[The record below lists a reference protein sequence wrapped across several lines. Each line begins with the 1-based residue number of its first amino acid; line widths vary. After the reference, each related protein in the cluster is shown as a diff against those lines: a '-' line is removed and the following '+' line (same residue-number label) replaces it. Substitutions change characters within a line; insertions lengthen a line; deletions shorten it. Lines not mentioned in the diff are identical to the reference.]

1 MVYQKVGIHN
11 LTRTEPVNGTGRSH
25 SNGRVR
31 LCRVAEIPSDSGFPN
46 RLNLIMKKKKTL
58 LQLYVLIVVIFFMF
72 CSSVVCS
79 DIELAKKST
88 LEAILKKGELWVG
101 FDSGYMPFEMTN
113 QKGRY
118 VGFDIDIAKEM
129 AKAIGVKFVP
139 VNTAWDDIIP
149 SLTTGKF
156 DIIISGMTVT
166 QERNLKIDF
175 ADPYIIVGQTILIN
189 KKHDG
194 KIKSYKDLNCPKY
207 IVTSQSSTTGEQ
219 AVKNLIPKCTYKSF
233 KTENEAVLEV
243 INGNADAFVYD
254 LPFCVVVMV
263 MKGKDK
269 LTFLDKP
276 FTFEPLAWAIR
287 KGDPDFL
294 NWLNNFL
301 RQIKNDG
308 RYERIYN
315 KWIINTDWIKNVQRL
330 D

>member
-1 MVYQKVGIHN
+1 
-11 LTRTEPVNGTGRSH
+11 
-25 SNGRVR
+25 
-31 LCRVAEIPSDSGFPN
+31 
-46 RLNLIMKKKKTL
+46 MKKGLPKISVT
-58 LQLYVLIVVIFFMF
+58 IVMLSFW
-72 CSSVVCS
+72 VCAS
-79 DIELAKKST
+79 AIGADIDLAKKST
-88 LEAILKKGELWVG
+88 LETILKRGELWVG

-129 AKAIGVKFVP
+129 AKAVGVKFVP
-139 VNTAWDDIIP
+139 VTTAWDDIIP

-166 QERNLKIDF
+166 QERNLKISF

-189 KKHDG
+189 KKHE
-194 KIKSYKDLNCPKY
+194 KNIKSYKDLNYPEY

-219 AVKNLIPKCTYKSF
+219 AVKNLIPRCTYKSF

-263 MKGKDK
+263 MQGKDK
-269 LTFLDKP
+269 LFFLDKP
-276 FTFEPLAWAIR
+276 FTYEPLAWAIR

-308 RYERIYN
+308 RYDRIYN
-315 KWIINTDWIKNVQRL
+315 KWIKSTDWIKNVQRI

>member
-1 MVYQKVGIHN
+1 MTKNKKIME
-11 LTRTEPVNGTGRSH
+11 LLKIS
-25 SNGRVR
+25 
-31 LCRVAEIPSDSGFPN
+31 I
-46 RLNLIMKKKKTL
+46 LIA
-58 LQLYVLIVVIFFMF
+58 VIFFMV
-72 CSSVVCS
+72 CSAAVGS

-88 LEAILKKGELWVG
+88 LEIILKKGELWVG
-101 FDSGYMPFEMTN
+101 FDSGYMPFEMTD

-129 AKAIGVKFVP
+129 ARAMDVKFVP

-166 QERNLKIDF
+166 QERNLKISF
-175 ADPYIIVGQTILIN
+175 AEPYIIVGQTILIN

-194 KIKSYKDLNCPKY
+194 KINSYKDLNYPTY
-207 IVTSQSSTTGEQ
+207 TVTSQSGTTGEQ
-219 AVKNLIPKCTYKSF
+219 AVKNFIPRCTYKSF
-233 KTENEAVLEV
+233 KTEKDAVLEV

-263 MKGKDK
+263 MQGTDK
-269 LTFLDKP
+269 LAFLDKP
-276 FTFEPLAWAIR
+276 FTYEPLAWAIQ

-308 RYERIYN
+308 RYDRIYN
-315 KWIINTDWIKNVQRL
+315 KWIKSTDWMNDVQKL

>member
-1 MVYQKVGIHN
+1 MMLFKPALIKDN
-11 LTRTEPVNGTGRSH
+11 KDSH
-25 SNGRVR
+25 QFS
-31 LCRVAEIPSDSGFPN
+31 CKIQ
-46 RLNLIMKKKKTL
+46 L
-58 LQLYVLIVVIFFMF
+58 LQLCALMVVIFFML
-72 CSSVVCS
+72 CSSVFCS

-88 LEAILKKGELWVG
+88 LENILKKGELWVG

-118 VGFDIDIAKEM
+118 VGFDIDMAKEM
-129 AKAIGVKFVP
+129 AKAMGVKFVP
-139 VNTAWDDIIP
+139 VNTAWDDMIP

-156 DIIISGMTVT
+156 DIIISGITVT
-166 QERNLKIDF
+166 QERNLKISF
-175 ADPYIIVGQTILIN
+175 TDPYIIVGQTLLID
-189 KKHDG
+189 KKHER
-194 KIKSYKDLNCPKY
+194 KINSYKDLNDPEY
-207 IVTSQSSTTGEQ
+207 IVTSQSGTTGEE
-219 AVKNLIPKCTYKSF
+219 AAKNLIPKCTYKSF
-233 KTENEAVLEV
+233 KTEKEAVLEV

-263 MKGKDK
+263 MQGKDK

-276 FTFEPLAWAIR
+276 FTYEPLAWAIR

-301 RQIKNDG
+301 RQIKKDG

-315 KWIINTDWIKNVQRL
+315 KWIKNTDWIRNVQRL

>member
-1 MVYQKVGIHN
+1 MMMLFKPALIKNDKDSRQFSCKVQ
-11 LTRTEPVNGTGRSH
+11 
-25 SNGRVR
+25 
-31 LCRVAEIPSDSGFPN
+31 
-46 RLNLIMKKKKTL
+46 L
-58 LQLYVLIVVIFFMF
+58 LQRCALMAAIFFMF
-72 CSSVVCS
+72 CSSVFCS

-88 LEAILKKGELWVG
+88 LETILKKGELWVG

-118 VGFDIDIAKEM
+118 VGFDIDMAKEM
-129 AKAIGVKFVP
+129 AKAMGVKFVP

-149 SLTTGKF
+149 SLITGKF
-156 DIIISGMTVT
+156 DIIISGITVT
-166 QERNLKIDF
+166 QERNLKISF
-175 ADPYIIVGQTILIN
+175 ADPYIIVGQTILIA
-189 KKHDG
+189 KKHER
-194 KIKSYKDLNCPKY
+194 KIKSYKDLNDPKY

-219 AVKNLIPKCTYKSF
+219 AAKNLIPRCTYKSF

-263 MKGKDK
+263 MQGKDK
-269 LTFLDKP
+269 LIFLDKP
-276 FTFEPLAWAIR
+276 FTYEPLAWAIR

-301 RQIKNDG
+301 RQIKKDG

-315 KWIINTDWIKNVQRL
+315 KWIKNTDWIKNVQRL

>member
-1 MVYQKVGIHN
+1 MMILFK
-11 LTRTEPVNGTGRSH
+11 
-25 SNGRVR
+25 
-31 LCRVAEIPSDSGFPN
+31 PSIIKDYKDPRQFSCK
-46 RLNLIMKKKKTL
+46 IQL
-58 LQLYVLIVVIFFMF
+58 LQVCALMAVIFFSL
-72 CSSVVCS
+72 CSSVFCS

-88 LEAILKKGELWVG
+88 LETILKKGELWVG

-118 VGFDIDIAKEM
+118 VGFDIDMAKEM
-129 AKAIGVKFVP
+129 AKAMGVKFVP

-156 DIIISGMTVT
+156 DIIISGITVT
-166 QERNLKIDF
+166 QERNLKISF
-175 ADPYIIVGQTILIN
+175 ADPYIIVGQTILID
-189 KKHDG
+189 KKHERN
-194 KIKSYKDLNCPKY
+194 IKSYKDLNDPKY
-207 IVTSQSSTTGEQ
+207 IVTSQSGTTGEE
-219 AVKNLIPKCTYKSF
+219 AAKNLIPKCIYKSF

-263 MKGKDK
+263 MQGKDK
-269 LTFLDKP
+269 LIFLDKP
-276 FTFEPLAWAIR
+276 FTYEPLAWAIR

-301 RQIKNDG
+301 RQIKKDG

-315 KWIINTDWIKNVQRL
+315 KWIKNTDWIRNVQRL

>member
-1 MVYQKVGIHN
+1 MMLFKPALIKDYKDSRQFSCKIQP
-11 LTRTEPVNGTGRSH
+11 LK
-25 SNGRVR
+25 
-31 LCRVAEIPSDSGFPN
+31 LCAS
-46 RLNLIMKKKKTL
+46 M
-58 LQLYVLIVVIFFMF
+58 VVIFFML
-72 CSSVVCS
+72 CSSVFCS

-118 VGFDIDIAKEM
+118 VGFDIDMAKEM
-129 AKAIGVKFVP
+129 AKAMGVKFVP

-156 DIIISGMTVT
+156 DIIISGITVT
-166 QERNLKIDF
+166 QERNLKISF
-175 ADPYIIVGQTILIN
+175 TDPYIIVGQTILID
-189 KKHDG
+189 KKHER
-194 KIKSYKDLNCPKY
+194 KIKSYKDLNDPKY
-207 IVTSQSSTTGEQ
+207 IVTSQSGTTGEE
-219 AVKNLIPKCTYKSF
+219 AAKNLIPKCIYKSF

-263 MKGKDK
+263 MQGKDK
-269 LTFLDKP
+269 LIFLDKP
-276 FTFEPLAWAIR
+276 FTYEPLAWAIR

-301 RQIKNDG
+301 RQIKKDG
-308 RYERIYN
+308 RYERMYN
-315 KWIINTDWIKNVQRL
+315 KWIKNTDWIRNVQRL

>member
-1 MVYQKVGIHN
+1 MMLFKPALIKDN
-11 LTRTEPVNGTGRSH
+11 K
-25 SNGRVR
+25 
-31 LCRVAEIPSDSGFPN
+31 DSRQFSCK
-46 RLNLIMKKKKTL
+46 IQL
-58 LQLYVLIVVIFFMF
+58 LQLCALMVVIFFML
-72 CSSVVCS
+72 CSSVFCS

-88 LEAILKKGELWVG
+88 LETILKKGELWVG

-118 VGFDIDIAKEM
+118 VGFDIDMAKEM
-129 AKAIGVKFVP
+129 AKAMGVKFVP
-139 VNTAWDDIIP
+139 VNTAWDDMIP

-156 DIIISGMTVT
+156 DIIISGITVT
-166 QERNLKIDF
+166 QERNLKISF
-175 ADPYIIVGQTILIN
+175 TDPYIIVGQTLLID
-189 KKHDG
+189 KKHER
-194 KIKSYKDLNCPKY
+194 KINSYKDLNDPEY
-207 IVTSQSSTTGEQ
+207 IVTSQSGTTGEE
-219 AVKNLIPKCTYKSF
+219 AAKNLIPKCTYKSF
-233 KTENEAVLEV
+233 KTEKEAVLEV

-263 MKGKDK
+263 MQGKDK

-276 FTFEPLAWAIR
+276 FTYEPLAWAIR

-301 RQIKNDG
+301 KQKKKDG

-315 KWIINTDWIKNVQRL
+315 KWIKNTDWIRNVQRL

>member
-1 MVYQKVGIHN
+1 MMLFKPALIKDN
-11 LTRTEPVNGTGRSH
+11 K
-25 SNGRVR
+25 
-31 LCRVAEIPSDSGFPN
+31 DSRQFSCK
-46 RLNLIMKKKKTL
+46 IQL
-58 LQLYVLIVVIFFMF
+58 LQLCALMVVIFFML
-72 CSSVVCS
+72 CSSVFCS

-88 LEAILKKGELWVG
+88 LENILKKGELWVG

-118 VGFDIDIAKEM
+118 VGFDIDMAKEM
-129 AKAIGVKFVP
+129 AKAMGVKFVP
-139 VNTAWDDIIP
+139 VNTAWDDMIP

-156 DIIISGMTVT
+156 DIIISGITVT
-166 QERNLKIDF
+166 QERNLKISF
-175 ADPYIIVGQTILIN
+175 TDPYIIVGQTILID
-189 KKHDG
+189 KKHER
-194 KIKSYKDLNCPKY
+194 KINSYKDLNDPKY
-207 IVTSQSSTTGEQ
+207 IVTSQSGTTGEE
-219 AVKNLIPKCTYKSF
+219 AAKNLIPKCTYKSF
-233 KTENEAVLEV
+233 KTEKEAVLEV

-263 MKGKDK
+263 MQGKDK

-276 FTFEPLAWAIR
+276 FTYEPLAWAIR

-301 RQIKNDG
+301 RQIKKDG

-315 KWIINTDWIKNVQRL
+315 KWIKNTDWVRNVQRL

>member
-1 MVYQKVGIHN
+1 MMLFKPALIKDN
-11 LTRTEPVNGTGRSH
+11 K
-25 SNGRVR
+25 
-31 LCRVAEIPSDSGFPN
+31 DSRQFSCK
-46 RLNLIMKKKKTL
+46 IQL
-58 LQLYVLIVVIFFMF
+58 LQLCALMVVIFFML
-72 CSSVVCS
+72 CSSGFCS

-88 LEAILKKGELWVG
+88 LENILKKGELWVG

-118 VGFDIDIAKEM
+118 VGFDIDMAKEM
-129 AKAIGVKFVP
+129 AKAMGVKFVP
-139 VNTAWDDIIP
+139 VNTAWDDMIP

-156 DIIISGMTVT
+156 DIIISGITVT
-166 QERNLKIDF
+166 QERNLKISF
-175 ADPYIIVGQTILIN
+175 TDPYIIVGQTLLIN
-189 KKHDG
+189 KKHER
-194 KIKSYKDLNCPKY
+194 KINSYKDLNDPEY
-207 IVTSQSSTTGEQ
+207 IVTSQSGTTGEE
-219 AVKNLIPKCTYKSF
+219 AAKNLIPKCTYKSF
-233 KTENEAVLEV
+233 KTEKEAVLEV

-263 MKGKDK
+263 MQGKDK

-276 FTFEPLAWAIR
+276 FTYEPLAWAIR

-301 RQIKNDG
+301 RQIKKDG

-315 KWIINTDWIKNVQRL
+315 KWIKNTDWIRNVQRL

>member
-1 MVYQKVGIHN
+1 MMLFKPALIKDN
-11 LTRTEPVNGTGRSH
+11 K
-25 SNGRVR
+25 
-31 LCRVAEIPSDSGFPN
+31 DSRQFSCK
-46 RLNLIMKKKKTL
+46 IQL
-58 LQLYVLIVVIFFMF
+58 LQRCAVMAVIFFML
-72 CSSVVCS
+72 CSSVFCS

-88 LEAILKKGELWVG
+88 LENILKKGELWVG

-118 VGFDIDIAKEM
+118 VGFDIDMAKEM
-129 AKAIGVKFVP
+129 AKAMGVKFVP
-139 VNTAWDDIIP
+139 VNTAWDDMIP

-156 DIIISGMTVT
+156 DIIISGITVT
-166 QERNLKIDF
+166 QERNLKISF
-175 ADPYIIVGQTILIN
+175 TDPYIIVGQTLLID
-189 KKHDG
+189 KKHER
-194 KIKSYKDLNCPKY
+194 KINSYKDLNDPEY
-207 IVTSQSSTTGEQ
+207 IVTSQSGTTGEE
-219 AVKNLIPKCTYKSF
+219 AAKNLIPKCTYKSF
-233 KTENEAVLEV
+233 KTEKEAVLEV

-263 MKGKDK
+263 MQGKDK

-276 FTFEPLAWAIR
+276 FTYEPLAWAIR

-301 RQIKNDG
+301 RQIKKDG

-315 KWIINTDWIKNVQRL
+315 KWIKNTDWIRNVQRL

>member
-1 MVYQKVGIHN
+1 MK
-11 LTRTEPVNGTGRSH
+11 RT
-25 SNGRVR
+25 VR
-31 LCRVAEIPSDSGFPN
+31 LCRVARILS
-46 RLNLIMKKKKTL
+46 NLDVPIKFNPIMKKKKIF
-58 LQLYVLIVVIFFMF
+58 LQTWVLMVVIFFMF
-72 CSSVVCS
+72 CTSVVCS
-79 DIELAKKST
+79 DIDLAKKST
-88 LEAILKKGELWVG
+88 LETILKKGELWVG
-101 FDSGYMPFEMTN
+101 FDSGYMPFEMTD
-113 QKGRY
+113 QKGKY

-129 AKAIGVKFVP
+129 AKAMGVKFIP
-139 VNTAWDDIIP
+139 INTAWDDIIP

-166 QERNLKIDF
+166 QERNLKISF

-189 KKHDG
+189 KKHERN
-194 KIKSYKDLNCPKY
+194 INSYKDLNHSKY

-219 AVKNLIPKCTYKSF
+219 AVKNLIPKCIYKPF
-233 KTENEAVLEV
+233 KTENEAVNEV

-263 MKGKDK
+263 MQGKDK

-276 FTFEPLAWAIR
+276 FTYEPLAWAIR